1 MAHLAFD
8 PARIAAAAAGDDPVL
23 EKLIEQLVMKGFAQL
38 RGE

>member
-8 PARIAAAAAGDDPVL
+8 PARIAAAAAGDDRVL